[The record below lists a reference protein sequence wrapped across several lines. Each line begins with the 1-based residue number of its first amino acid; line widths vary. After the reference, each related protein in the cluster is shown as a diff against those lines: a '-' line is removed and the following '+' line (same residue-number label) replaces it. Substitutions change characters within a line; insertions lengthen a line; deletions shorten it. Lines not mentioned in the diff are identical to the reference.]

1 MEVHRRMGVG
11 VVTAVALLGLT
22 ATPVSA
28 TGADPGPD
36 VFRRE
41 ASSAGT
47 PAMAEPRAQTRAR
60 TRAQTRAQTR
70 ARTRARASALAT
82 HPTVPLEACADDSE
96 WLCGSV
102 KVPLDRA
109 HPSGRKLSI
118 GFTVFPHTDP
128 GSTARDALFVSDGGP
143 GIANTQGRGFRL
155 FMLGALTDERD
166 LVLVDHRGTGTS
178 GAIDCPELQGGVDGT
193 DALLDAVGAC
203 GRQLG
208 RDSDRYGSGDVARDM
223 EAVRRALGY
232 PQISYYAQSYGTVAL
247 SAYATRFP
255 HRLRAAVADSG
266 TPVDDARHSWGWG
279 IDVPGS
285 FANATSLICRRA
297 PACAQAQPEA
307 RSALARLARVV
318 RRHPVTGKVSILGEP
333 PERVEVDEHV
343 LLLIASDLLNDGEL
357 AAAATALADGD
368 KAPLLRLGAEATAG
382 GPGEPGD
389 PAEDSAGDNAAAF
402 CNDQDFVWDR
412 TDPVP
417 VRRAKYERAL
427 SALGPDAFAPFSR
440 QAWGDFW
447 VPDYCLK
454 WPAPD
459 RFTHA
464 IPRRATV
471 TGVPVLILSGD
482 LDTNVPTATTRE
494 LRRTFPHARFLRV
507 AGAQHPAAASSE
519 CARSAVHEFI
529 RNGHHDTATCT
540 TPDNGFA
547 AAAGFATTAAATAP
561 AARLA
566 GDASTQLERRV
577 TTAVVR
583 TVRDAWLRSFR
594 VPGQLGSVS
603 GLRGGIADFDYG
615 SFDDHAVISLHGA
628 RYVSDV
634 AVGGQTTLTYETN
647 GLDFTVTVNG
657 PGRHDGTLN
666 AHGLFGF
673 GLPFEDF
680 KVTGSLGGHIVKLSV
695 PAN

>member
-1 MEVHRRMGVG
+1 MDIRRRSGAGLV
-11 VVTAVALLGLT
+11 VALALLT
-22 ATPVSA
+22 LAATPVSA
-28 TGADPGPD
+28 TGQDPGHQ
-36 VFRRE
+36 VFRRT
-41 ASSAGT
+41 SPQDRTSAMT
-47 PAMAEPRAQTRAR
+47 ELRS
-60 TRAQTRAQTR
+60 QTRAQTP
-70 ARTRARASALAT
+70 ARVSALAT
-82 HPTVPLEACADDSE
+82 HPTVPLKACADDPE

-102 KVPLDRA
+102 KVPMDRA
-109 HPSGRKLSI
+109 HPSGRSLSV
-118 GFTVFPHTDP
+118 GFTIFPHTDP
-128 GSTARDALFVSDGGP
+128 GATARDALFVSDGGP
-143 GIANTQGRGFRL
+143 GYANTLGRGFRL

-178 GAIDCPELQGGVDGT
+178 GAINCPKLQGGVDEIDG
-193 DALLDAVGAC
+193 LLDAVGAC

-232 PQISYYAQSYGTVAL
+232 PKISYYAQSYGTVAL

-279 IDVPGS
+279 LDVPGS
-285 FANATSLICRRA
+285 FASAVSLICRRA
-297 PACAQAQPEA
+297 PACAQAQPDA
-307 RSALARLARVV
+307 RSALARLARAV
-318 RRHPVTGKVSILGEP
+318 RRHPVAGKVSILGEP
-333 PERVEVDEHV
+333 PERVEVDEHM
-343 LLLIASDLLNDGEL
+343 LLLIASDLFNDGEL

-368 KAPLLRLGAEATAG
+368 RAPLLRLGAEATAG
-382 GPGEPGD
+382 GPGEPSD

-412 TDPVP
+412 TDPIP
-417 VRRAKYERAL
+417 VRRAKYTRAL

-440 QAWGDFW
+440 QAWRDFG

-464 IPRRATV
+464 IPRHATV
-471 TGVPVLILSGD
+471 TEVPVLILSGD

-494 LRRTFPHARFLRV
+494 LRRTFPRARFLRV

-519 CARSAVHEFI
+519 CARTVTEAFI
-529 RNGHHDTATCT
+529 RTGHNGTATCT

-547 AAAGFATTAAATAP
+547 AAPDFATTAAATAP
-561 AARLA
+561 ADRRA
-566 GDASTQLERRV
+566 GDGSTQLERRV

-594 VPGQLGSVS
+594 VPGQFGSVS
-603 GLRGGIADFDYG
+603 GLRRGTADFDYG
-615 SFDDHAVISLHGA
+615 TFDDHAVISLRGA

-634 AVGGQTTLTYETN
+634 AVGGQTTWTYETN
-647 GLDFTVTVNG
+647 GLDFTVTVDG
-657 PGRHDGTLN
+657 PGRDDGTLS
-666 AHGLFGF
+666 AHGVFGY
-673 GLPFEDF
+673 GLPFDDF
-680 KVTGSLGGHIVKLSV
+680 KVTGSLGGHVVKLTV